1 MAIFKRLFNRFTTV
15 GARPEGLTKE
25 RHQALLKL
33 CRALDVSFHDL
44 NLLNQALM
52 HRSYVHDVDMQRGES
67 NERMEF
73 LGDAVLG
80 LLVNEHLYARF
91 TERQEGRL
99 TKIKSLIV
107 SETVLARRA
116 EELSLGTYIRLSDNE
131 RSSGGAGRA
140 SILSDAFEAVIGAIY
155 LDGGLPAAKDFIEKH
170 LLRGMDKILAIDEY
184 KNYKSIMQEHAQR
197 KLGSRPRYRVVS
209 AKGPEHERTFYVE
222 VRLGGRALG
231 RGEGKNKKEAEQVA
245 ARHALAKL
253 GVIKD
258 KSRIPAAKKTE
269 SSSKR
274 RRRPR
279 RRRKKEQSS

>member
-1 MAIFKRLFNRFTTV
+1 MAMVKRLLNRIAAFR
-15 GARPEGLTKE
+15 GRAAGLTKD
-25 RHQALLKL
+25 RRLALSEL
-33 CRALDVSFHDL
+33 CRVLDVSFSDL

-52 HRSYVHDVDMQRGES
+52 HRSYVHDVDMDRGES

-91 TERQEGRL
+91 TKRQEGRL
-99 TKIKSLIV
+99 TKIKSLVV

-116 EELSLGTYIRLSDNE
+116 EELSLGTYICLSDNE

-140 SILSDAFEAVIGAIY
+140 SILSDTFEAVLGALY
-155 LDGGLPAAKDFIEKH
+155 LDRGLPAARKFVESH
-170 LLRGMDKILAIDEY
+170 LLDGMDKILAIDEY

-258 KSRIPAAKKTE
+258 KGNTRRRGTGSSRG
-269 SSSKR
+269 

-279 RRRKKEQSS
+279 RRRKEQSS

>member
-1 MAIFKRLFNRFTTV
+1 MVKRLLNRIPTFR
-15 GARPEGLTKE
+15 GRASGLTKE
-25 RHQALLKL
+25 RRLALSEL
-33 CRALDVSFHDL
+33 CSVLDVSFRDL

-52 HRSYVHDVDMQRGES
+52 HRSYVHDVDMERGES

-91 TERQEGRL
+91 TKRQEGRL
-99 TKIKSLIV
+99 TKIKSLVV
-107 SETVLARRA
+107 SETVLASRA
-116 EELSLGTYIRLSDNE
+116 EELSLGTYVCLSDNE
-131 RSSGGAGRA
+131 RSSGGAGRP
-140 SILSDAFEAVIGAIY
+140 SILSDTFEAVLGALY
-155 LDGGLPAAKDFIEKH
+155 LDRGLPAARKFVENH
-170 LLRGMDKILAIDEY
+170 LLDGMDKILAIDDY

-231 RGEGKNKKEAEQVA
+231 RGEGRNKKEAEQMA

-253 GVIKD
+253 GVIKG
-258 KSRIPAAKKTE
+258 KGNTRPGGTGSSRG
-269 SSSKR
+269 

-279 RRRKKEQSS
+279 RRRKEQSS

>member
-1 MAIFKRLFNRFTTV
+1 MVRRLLTRITGFGRRTD
-15 GARPEGLTKE
+15 GLDRE
-25 RHQALLKL
+25 RRQALLEL
-33 CRALDVSFHDL
+33 CRALGVGFRDL

-52 HRSYVHDVDMQRGES
+52 HRSHVHDVDMDRGES

-99 TKIKSLIV
+99 TKIKSLVV

-116 EELSLGTYIRLSDNE
+116 EELDLGTYICLSDNE
-131 RSSGGAGRA
+131 RASGGAGRA
-140 SILSDAFEAVIGAIY
+140 SILSDAFEAIIGALY
-155 LDGGLPAAKDFIEKH
+155 LDGGLPAARKFVESH
-170 LLRGMDKILAIDEY
+170 LLDGMDKILAVDEY

-231 RGEGKNKKEAEQVA
+231 RGEGRNKKEAEQMA

-258 KSRIPAAKKTE
+258 KNRTRSGRSGSSR
-269 SSSKR
+269 R

-279 RRRKKEQSS
+279 RRKKEQS

>member
-1 MAIFKRLFNRFTTV
+1 MAMVKKLLNRISTFR
-15 GARPEGLTKE
+15 GRAAGLTKE
-25 RHQALLKL
+25 RRLALSEL
-33 CRALDVSFHDL
+33 CSVLDVSFRDL

-52 HRSYVHDVDMQRGES
+52 HRSYVHDVDMERGES

-91 TERQEGRL
+91 TKRQEGRL
-99 TKIKSLIV
+99 TKIKSLVV

-116 EELSLGTYIRLSDNE
+116 EELSLGTYICLSDNE
-131 RSSGGAGRA
+131 RSSGGAGRP
-140 SILSDAFEAVIGAIY
+140 SILSDAFEAILGALY
-155 LDGGLPAAKDFIEKH
+155 LDRGLPAARKFVEDH
-170 LLRGMDKILAIDEY
+170 LLDGMDKILAIDDY

-231 RGEGKNKKEAEQVA
+231 RGEGRNKKEAEQMA

-253 GVIKD
+253 GVIKG
-258 KSRIPAAKKTE
+258 KGNARTGGTGSSRG
-269 SSSKR
+269 

-279 RRRKKEQSS
+279 RRRKEQSS

>member
-1 MAIFKRLFNRFTTV
+1 MAMVKNLLNRISTFR
-15 GARPEGLTKE
+15 GRAAGLTKE
-25 RHQALLKL
+25 RCLALSEL
-33 CRALDVSFHDL
+33 CSVLDVSFRDL

-52 HRSYVHDVDMQRGES
+52 HRSYVHDVDMERGES

-91 TERQEGRL
+91 TKRQEGRL
-99 TKIKSLIV
+99 TKIKSLVV
-107 SETVLARRA
+107 SETILARRA
-116 EELSLGTYIRLSDNE
+116 EELSLGTYICLSDNE
-131 RSSGGAGRA
+131 RSSGGAGRP
-140 SILSDAFEAVIGAIY
+140 SILSDTFEAVLGALY
-155 LDGGLPAAKDFIEKH
+155 LDRGLPAARKFVEDH
-170 LLRGMDKILAIDEY
+170 LLDGMDQILAIDDY

-231 RGEGKNKKEAEQVA
+231 RGEGRNKKEAEQMA

-253 GVIKD
+253 GVIKG
-258 KSRIPAAKKTE
+258 KGNARTGGTGSSRG
-269 SSSKR
+269 

-279 RRRKKEQSS
+279 RRRKEQSS

>member
-1 MAIFKRLFNRFTTV
+1 MAKIKRLLNRITCF
-15 GARPEGLTKE
+15 GERSSGLTKE
-25 RHQALLKL
+25 RRQQLAEL
-33 CRALDVSFHDL
+33 CRVLGVSFHDL

-52 HRSYVHDVDMQRGES
+52 HRSYVHDVDMDRGES

-107 SETVLARRA
+107 SETVLAKRA
-116 EELSLGTYIRLSDNE
+116 EELSLGEFVCLSDNE

-140 SILSDAFEAVIGAIY
+140 SILADAFEAVIGAVY
-155 LDGGLPAAKDFIEKH
+155 LDSGLPAARKFIESH
-170 LLRGMDKILAIDEY
+170 LLDGMDKILAVDEY
-184 KNYKSIMQEHAQR
+184 KNYKSVMQEHAQR

-222 VRLGGRALG
+222 VRLGGRSLG
-231 RGEGKNKKEAEQVA
+231 RGEGKNKKEAEQMA

-253 GVIKD
+253 GVIKN
-258 KSRIPAAKKTE
+258 KKGARTGRSGSSRG
-269 SSSKR
+269 
-274 RRRPR
+274 RRRP
-279 RRRKKEQSS
+279 RRRKKEQSP

>member
-1 MAIFKRLFNRFTTV
+1 MVKRILTRIAGLRSRTT
-15 GARPEGLTKE
+15 GLDKE
-25 RHQALLKL
+25 RRQALVEL
-33 CRALDVSFHDL
+33 CRALGVGFRDL

-52 HRSYVHDVDMQRGES
+52 HRSYVHDVDMDRGES

-91 TERQEGRL
+91 TKRQEGRL
-99 TKIKSLIV
+99 TKIKSLVV

-116 EELSLGTYIRLSDNE
+116 EELDLGTYICLSDNE
-131 RSSGGAGRA
+131 RASGGAGRA
-140 SILSDAFEAVIGAIY
+140 SILSDAFEAIIGALY
-155 LDGGLPAAKDFIEKH
+155 LDSGLPAARKFIEAH
-170 LLRGMDKILAIDEY
+170 LLDGMDKILAVDEY

-231 RGEGKNKKEAEQVA
+231 RGEGRNKKEAEQMA

-258 KSRIPAAKKTE
+258 KSRTRSKRSG
-269 SSSKR
+269 SSRR

-279 RRRKKEQSS
+279 RRKKEQS

>member
-1 MAIFKRLFNRFTTV
+1 MAKIKRLLNCFTRS
-15 GARPEGLTKE
+15 GGRSSGLTKGRRKQLAE
-25 RHQALLKL
+25 L
-33 CRALDVSFHDL
+33 CRVLGVSFHDL

-52 HRSYVHDVDMQRGES
+52 HRSYVHDVDMDRGES

-107 SETVLARRA
+107 SETVLAKRA
-116 EELSLGTYIRLSDNE
+116 EELSLGEFVCLSDNE
-131 RSSGGAGRA
+131 RSSGGAGRS
-140 SILSDAFEAVIGAIY
+140 SILADAFEAVIGAVY
-155 LDGGLPAAKDFIEKH
+155 LDGGLPAARKFIESH
-170 LLRGMDKILAIDEY
+170 LLDGMDKILAVDEY

-222 VRLGGRALG
+222 VRLGGRSLG
-231 RGEGKNKKEAEQVA
+231 RGEGKNKKEAEQMA

-258 KSRIPAAKKTE
+258 KKSGRTGRSGSSRG
-269 SSSKR
+269 
-274 RRRPR
+274 RRRP